1 MVTVRPDA
9 KEQFPIFFRWM
20 NGGFYGSVAYN
31 DRIMTAFFKWSN
43 FSDSYDS
50 RTYFKYGTPPLIG
63 LISGSRACRYNSDGT
78 PTGVYYGMT
87 WSVDKIG
94 INATLLDLFEK
105 ALDDRTDD
113 MDLLIE
119 TVNGTVLHEM
129 AHWSYSKNGPLDEKK
144 KYGATRNTEPRLSSS
159 RPSAIPSGCLWI
171 VCVRAKFLQ
180 ISASCRTRRCDRRPR
195 GPTRSSRSP
204 PWIPP
209 GQRR

>member
-1 MVTVRPDA
+1 MVTVSPDA

-94 INATLLDLFEK
+94 RRQSATQVPV
-105 ALDDRTDD
+105 
-113 MDLLIE
+113 DLLHWILA
-119 TVNGTVLHEM
+119 VLPIV
-129 AHWSYSKNGPLDEKK
+129 A
-144 KYGATRNTEPRLSSS
+144 RL
-159 RPSAIPSGCLWI
+159 PG
-171 VCVRAKFLQ
+171 
-180 ISASCRTRRCDRRPR
+180 
-195 GPTRSSRSP
+195 SRSDP
-204 PWIPP
+204 RSDGAALGYQAPAALQP
-209 GQRR
+209 RRVRILAEISNAI